1 MSYYINQSR
10 KNFWHGKFSTL
21 PDDLV
26 VHAISTRLS
35 GVSKSPF
42 DSLNLALHV
51 GDRAADVLINR
62 KYFAASLDLRAED
75 IVTPN
80 QVHGDRVARVDQSHR
95 GRGAFDYDDC
105 IQQTDALITDTPNLP
120 LMLCFADCVP
130 IMFVDPTHRAVG
142 IAHAGWKGT
151 VAKIAAKTLEAMTRE
166 FHTEPSECLIA
177 IGPSIGA
184 CCYDVGE
191 NVQSACRENFPNHDE
206 LLIERDGKIYFDLQ
220 QANTIALLD
229 AGVPLENI
237 DVARECTCCKSG
249 WYFSFRA
256 ARKKSFAETG
266 RIAALISI
274 RDDFA

>member
-1 MSYYINQSR
+1 M
-10 KNFWHGKFSTL
+10 
-21 PDDLV
+21 
-26 VHAISTRLS
+26 HAISTRMS

-51 GDRAADVLINR
+51 GDRAEDVLINR

-80 QVHGDRVARVDQSHR
+80 QVHGERVARVDETHR
-95 GRGAFDYDDC
+95 GRGALDYDDS
-105 IQQTDALITDTPNLP
+105 IKETDALITDTPNLP

-130 IMFVDPTHRAVG
+130 IMFADPINRAVG

-151 VAKIAAKTLEAMTRE
+151 VKKIAARTLEAMTRE
-166 FHTEPSECLIA
+166 FNTEPSECLIA

-191 NVQSACRENFPNHDE
+191 NVIAECQKQFPNHEE
-206 LLIERDGKIYFDLQ
+206 LLIEREGKTYFDLQ
-220 QANTIALLD
+220 QANTIALTEV
-229 AGVPLENI
+229 GVPIANI
-237 DVARECTCCKSG
+237 DTARECTCCKSG

-256 ARKKSFAETG
+256 ARKKNQSETG
-266 RIAALISI
+266 RIAAIISI
-274 RDDFA
+274 KEDFV